1 MSTSRNHQRAAITD
15 KPHCPAVRGY
25 LLHLTHYAPGWVD
38 RKAGEKRFDLEVAL
52 ELTEEAAAQGF
63 NTLFIGV
70 SDGVRY
76 ASHPEFRRGY
86 SAPMKELAVLA
97 ARARQLGL
105 DVVPKLN
112 FSRSAIN
119 CHNNWMR
126 APDESWHLH
135 FDDDYFWKTG
145 FECIDEVIDACK
157 PGRFFHVGMDEDHDR
172 SYTQYVAAMRT
183 LRAGLRTRGL
193 RTVCW
198 SDSALDYPSGQVYR
212 EKSERAEEELPH
224 DTVRLLWNYWA
235 VPRRE
240 MRRISGL
247 GHELW
252 GAPGKDVKHLRSFR
266 DALLAAGGT
275 GMVMTRWIACRRPN
289 RAELLGMIRTLG
301 PVYRGE

>member
-1 MSTSRNHQRAAITD
+1 
-15 KPHCPAVRGY
+15 
-25 LLHLTHYAPGWVD
+25 
-38 RKAGEKRFDLEVAL
+38 
-52 ELTEEAAAQGF
+52 
-63 NTLFIGV
+63 
-70 SDGVRY
+70 
-76 ASHPEFRRGY
+76 
-86 SAPMKELAVLA
+86 
-97 ARARQLGL
+97 
-105 DVVPKLN
+105 
-112 FSRSAIN
+112 
-119 CHNNWMR
+119 
-126 APDESWHLH
+126 
-135 FDDDYFWKTG
+135 
-145 FECIDEVIDACK
+145 
-157 PGRFFHVGMDEDHDR
+157 MDEDHDR